1 MPYYQAEL
9 MKSDVSF
16 NITIKQEQ
24 ILLLIGLVQTM
35 VMVTVTAT
43 VPVMVTITVTAMV
56 TMTVPMRVTAR
67 RRHIYKMNLARW

>member
-1 MPYYQAEL
+1 

-35 VMVTVTAT
+35 VMVTVTVMVPAT
-43 VPVMVTITVTAMV
+43 VTV
-56 TMTVPMRVTAR
+56 TVPMVVTAQSK
-67 RRHIYKMNLARW
+67 HVHKMNLAC